1 MSKLVCQMK
10 KVKKNDV
17 RGYQIHNLR
26 ESESKTNPDI
36 DKSLEH
42 LNRDFVNPEPINFM
56 KKWKETYESQNVSG
70 RALRKDA
77 VFYNEFII
85 GSDKQFFDKLDQS
98 EKDRFF
104 KVATDFFKER
114 YGEQN
119 VLYSIAHYDETRGAG
134 AHAHVAI
141 VPMRDGKLQSKNV
154 FNRNELR
161 YLQDELPKVLQ
172 REGFE
177 IERGQEGSKAKH
189 IETATYKMLKSQE
202 AEKVAKQDLEYT
214 KQHVELLNEEIESK
228 TAALDKIEEIESV
241 EYQEKRTWYGKKT
254 DQVVVDQED
263 FAQLKQLAE
272 DHANLKAELDH
283 ANQENRVLARK
294 NEELATERDRYA
306 DQSHKLGLELHNHKT
321 DLERV
326 VKLATKKE
334 RDAFMAKANDIVE
347 ENKAIA
353 IKEIDKN
360 RQEVNL
366 MRSTIAEKDEEI
378 DYLKVGFEVKKNQVQ
393 EKDQQIRKL
402 TDELRLLKESF
413 EKYKEQVKKQ
423 IEKAVIQT
431 TKFAR
436 NAMMKANH
444 EWIKENV
451 GGKATVEHS
460 RARREIEQR
469 SEEIRQELVQKEI
482 EKEQNKGMDR
492 DGGMER

>member
-1 MSKLVCQMK
+1 MGSKLVCRMK

-42 LNRDFVNPEPINFM
+42 LNRDFVNDKPINFM
-56 KKWKETYESQNVSG
+56 KKWKETYESQNVSA

-85 GSDKQFFDKLDQS
+85 GSDKQFFDKLNQS

-134 AHAHVAI
+134 AHAHIAI
-141 VPMRDGKLQSKNV
+141 VPMKDGKLQSKNV

-177 IERGQEGSKAKH
+177 IERGQVGSKAKH

-202 AEKVAKQDLEYT
+202 AERVAKQDLEYT
-214 KQHVELLNEEIESK
+214 KQHVDLLNEEIESK

-254 DQVVVDQED
+254 DQIVVDQED
-263 FAQLKQLAE
+263 FTQLKQLAE
-272 DHANLKAELDH
+272 NHANLRAKLDH
-283 ANQENRVLARK
+283 ANQKNRVLVQK
-294 NEELATERDRYA
+294 NEELVTERDLYA
-306 DQSHKLGLELHNHKT
+306 NQSHKLGLELHNYQT
-321 DLERV
+321 DVERI
-326 VKLATKKE
+326 VKLETKRE
-334 RDAFMAKANDIVE
+334 RDELMAEAKEKSDAEVARVRQELATVEANVE
-347 ENKAIA
+347 KVNRHVEQVYGVLDEKN
-353 IKEIDKN
+353 KEI
-360 RQEVNL
+360 
-366 MRSTIAEKDEEI
+366 EKR
-378 DYLKVGFEVKKNQVQ
+378 N
-393 EKDQQIRKL
+393 QQIKKL

-423 IEKAVIQT
+423 IEKAVNESS
-431 TKFAR
+431 KFVR
-436 NAMMKANH
+436 NAMMKANNQ
-444 EWIKENV
+444 WIKENV
-451 GGKATVEHS
+451 DNHTSLLHS
-460 RARREIEQR
+460 NEKIKIMLQA
-469 SEEIRQELVQKEI
+469 KEI
-482 EKEQNKGMDR
+482 ESELVEKEQKNKEMSKGDEL
-492 DGGMER
+492 ER